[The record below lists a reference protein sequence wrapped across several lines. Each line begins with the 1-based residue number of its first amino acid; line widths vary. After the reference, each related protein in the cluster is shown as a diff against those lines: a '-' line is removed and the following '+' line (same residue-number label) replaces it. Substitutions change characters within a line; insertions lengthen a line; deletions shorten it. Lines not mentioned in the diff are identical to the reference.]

1 LNHAEGKEQ
10 VAMDRMF
17 SPELLPIFLGLAGLL
32 LLLIVLLVW
41 QLRRPGEKEVASRL
55 TEFVGPSGAQPAAN
69 PRQALER
76 IDRVVAQSKRGGN
89 IQRDLARA
97 DVKLTVAEFIIIK
110 IVPATGEPTG
120 SRRARPAASPSQR

>member
-1 LNHAEGKEQ
+1 
-10 VAMDRMF
+10 MDRIL
-17 SPELLPIFLGLAGLL
+17 SPELLPIFLALGGLL
-32 LLLIVLLVW
+32 LLLVVVLVW
-41 QLRRPGEKEVASRL
+41 QLRGQRGGDVSSRL

-97 DVKLTVAEFIIIK
+97 DVKLTVAEYIVIK
-110 IVPATGEPTG
+110 LLCALVGLGFGADRK
-120 SRRARPAASPSQR
+120 SVV